1 METPRGVSM
10 PVTGNDGWT
19 GLTNEELAIL
29 DLSKVGRGEWM
40 PPIGAMGGP
49 PAHELYRDL
58 VTHAGLRLSRD
69 ADGAPWVEI
78 QDGEHRRTFPVP
90 SPELRAALDRFRMRR
105 NLRPVPE
112 SDIEEFARVVEARVS
127 DPDVAIPLGG
137 PERPDGDPS
146 ALSASA
152 PPATSPNWA
161 VDELDHL
168 MHEVDAI
175 QGRAPPDPE
184 EEVRPAFGTY
194 VQPAP
199 LHRRMPHRWH
209 TGVSSARG
217 VRATTDPRL
226 PRYVRV
232 LRELVQDGTWIGTL
246 AEIARRT
253 GDDTNEVFSALLQ
266 FHTDLVGNDLVVAPV
281 EVEDG
286 WRWVVVD
293 RSQLRADGDARP
305 VLEPQGGPVRV

>member
-1 METPRGVSM
+1 
-10 PVTGNDGWT
+10 
-19 GLTNEELAIL
+19 LTNEEIAIL
-29 DLSKVGRGEWM
+29 DLSKVGRGEWT

-58 VTHAGLRLSRD
+58 VTHAGLRLRRGE
-69 ADGAPWVEI
+69 DGSPWVEI

-90 SPELRAALDRFRMRR
+90 SSELRAALDRFRMRR

-127 DPDVAIPLGG
+127 DPDIEVPLEG
-137 PERPDGDPS
+137 PGTAAGPPDG
-146 ALSASA
+146 ASPTEPEA
-152 PPATSPNWA
+152 GGRSWA

-184 EEVRPAFGTY
+184 DEVRPAFGTY
-194 VQPAP
+194 VHPTS
-199 LHRRMPHRWH
+199 LHRRLPHRWH

-217 VRATTDPRL
+217 VRSTTDPRL

-232 LRELVQDGTWIGTL
+232 LRELVQDGTWIGSL
-246 AEIARRT
+246 SEIARRT

-266 FHTDLVGNDLVVAPV
+266 FHTDFVGNDLVVAPV

-293 RSQLRADGDARP
+293 RTRLRSGPSPSAGLGAADPEVA
-305 VLEPQGGPVRV
+305 L